1 MSALLKHI
9 AKQQDTAVT
18 LSGVIE
24 ALAILKNEGLGDGA
38 QTSLLLVA
46 EALIGEIIDGL
57 DSVRL
62 PKGGEA

>member
-24 ALAILKNEGLGDGA
+24 ALAILKNEQLGDGA

>member
-1 MSALLKHI
+1 M
-9 AKQQDTAVT
+9 
-18 LSGVIE
+18 IE
-24 ALAILKNEGLGDGA
+24 ALAILKNEQLGDGA

>member
-24 ALAILKNEGLGDGA
+24 ALSILKNEQLGDGA